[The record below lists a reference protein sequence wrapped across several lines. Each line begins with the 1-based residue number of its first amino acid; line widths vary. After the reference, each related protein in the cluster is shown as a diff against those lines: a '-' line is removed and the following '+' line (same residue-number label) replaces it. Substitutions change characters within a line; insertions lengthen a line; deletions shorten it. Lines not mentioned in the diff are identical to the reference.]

1 MGDSVRPD
9 SIPLTVSIAAT
20 YANGRYAVTDAAV
33 AARFPRA
40 RYGWCRID
48 VTGTLADAADVL
60 DVEAGDATPATANL
74 WVQSWHV
81 LRRPGLPVLYVN
93 RANMPQVIK
102 ACQSG
107 GSEPGRDYG
116 LWVATLDGTP
126 QWSRPSIGRMTGLG
140 ALYLVGTQG
149 PQWSRPSIGRMTA
162 VTSRRPHSRCSPQW
176 SRPSIGRMTPR
187 ERLRYLHADGAAME
201 PAEYRPDD
209 RQGRASR

>member
-116 LWVATLDGTP
+116 LWMPHGDWDESIVYDDSLWLP
-126 QWSRPSIGRMTGLG
+126 QPPRPAAPDRAQAQA
-140 ALYLVGTQG
+140 AL
-149 PQWSRPSIGRMTA
+149 A
-162 VTSRRPHSRCSPQW
+162 V
-176 SRPSIGRMTPR
+176 
-187 ERLRYLHADGAAME
+187 LAAYVE
-201 PAEYRPDD
+201 A
-209 RQGRASR
+209 Q